1 MTRRTGEQMDRLVV
15 WFDRVS
21 LLGVWG
27 GGILLFASIGLIAF
41 EIVLRKGFE
50 TSLQGTHELSTYAFA
65 ICVSW
70 GFAYALFR
78 KAHIRID
85 VVYVLLSPAYHLAFD
100 GLALLALSVFTV
112 MGSWQAFDVLAT
124 SISRGSISNTPLGT
138 PLWIPQLLWFI
149 GFLWFTVCV
158 VLLLLRTV
166 VAAVERDTTLS
177 ARLVGS
183 PTLDEEIELE
193 TEIGAETGTGTG
205 TGNT

>member
-1 MTRRTGEQMDRLVV
+1 MA

-27 GGILLFASIGLIAF
+27 GGILLFASIGLIAV
-41 EIVLRKGFE
+41 EIVLRKGFT
-50 TSLQGTHELSTYAFA
+50 TSLQGTNELSTYAFA
-65 ICVSW
+65 ISVSW

-85 VVYVLLSPAYHLAFD
+85 VLYVRLPPAYHLALD
-100 GLALLALSVFTV
+100 GLALFALSIFTILV
-112 MGSWQAFDVLAT
+112 SWQAYNVLAT
-124 SISRGSISNTPLGT
+124 SISQGSISNTPLGT
-138 PLWIPQLLWFI
+138 PLWIPQLLWFV
-149 GFLWFTVCV
+149 GLLWFTVCV
-158 VLLLLRTV
+158 VLLLMRTV
-166 VAAVERDTTLS
+166 VAALEGDTTLS

-193 TEIGAETGTGTG
+193 AEIGTGTGTG

>member
-1 MTRRTGEQMDRLVV
+1 MA

-27 GGILLFASIGLIAF
+27 GGILLFASIGLIAV
-41 EIVLRKGFE
+41 EIVLRKGFN
-50 TSLQGTHELSTYAFA
+50 TSLQGTNELSTYAFA
-65 ICVSW
+65 ISVSW

-85 VVYVLLSPAYHLAFD
+85 VLYVRLPPAYHLALD
-100 GLALLALSVFTV
+100 GLALFALSIFTILV
-112 MGSWQAFDVLAT
+112 SWQAYNVLAT
-124 SISRGSISNTPLGT
+124 SISQGSISNTPLGT
-138 PLWIPQLLWFI
+138 PLWIPQLLWFV
-149 GFLWFTVCV
+149 GLLWFTVCV
-158 VLLLLRTV
+158 VLLLMRTV
-166 VAAVERDTTLS
+166 VAALEGDTTLS

-193 TEIGAETGTGTG
+193 AEIGTGTGTG

>member
-1 MTRRTGEQMDRLVV
+1 MDRLVA

-21 LLGVWG
+21 LFGVWG
-27 GGILLFASIGLIAF
+27 GGILLFASIGLIAV
-41 EIVLRKGFE
+41 EIVLRKGFG

-65 ICVSW
+65 ISVSW
-70 GFAYALFR
+70 ALAYALFR

-85 VVYVLLSPAYHLAFD
+85 VLYVRLSPAYHLALD

-112 MGSWQAFDVLAT
+112 LVSWQAYDVLAS

-138 PLWIPQLLWFI
+138 PMWIPQLLWFV
-149 GFLWFTVCV
+149 GLLWFTVCV

-183 PTLDEEIELE
+183 PTLEEEIEME
-193 TEIGAETGTGTG
+193 AEIDTGTETGS
-205 TGNT
+205 GNT